1 MRLFCIFD
9 RYVLEMSS
17 KILRIVSGDH
27 AKWVG
32 IVTKFGAKHY
42 AEDLVQEF
50 YLLLNKYGKEE
61 KVLTNEK
68 PNFSYIYRSL
78 LNIFLQYKRQCDKVV
93 KVGIDEIQFS
103 LPDTNDLE
111 YIDAQTELYKR
122 VKESISDLDE
132 YEQHLI
138 NIHIKHGKS
147 YREIQENTGI
157 NKDYLCSDMK
167 QIRARF
173 VELHGE
179 DYIDLINGD
188 YHLI

>member
-1 MRLFCIFD
+1 MNA
-9 RYVLEMSS
+9 
-17 KILRIVSGDH
+17 KILQIVSSEHG
-27 AKWVG
+27 KWVG
-32 IVTKFGAKHY
+32 IVAKFGAKHY

-68 PNFSYIYRSL
+68 PNFSYIYKSL
-78 LNIFLQYKRQCDKVV
+78 QNIFLQYKRQCDKVT
-93 KVGIDEIQFS
+93 KVSIDEIQFS
-103 LPDTNDLE
+103 LPDENDLE
-111 YIDAQTELYKR
+111 YIDAQTEVYKR

-173 VELHGE
+173 IELHGE
-179 DYIDLINGD
+179 DYTDLINGD